1 MKVIAVA
8 LRELPYLRELSL
20 TKTYRLSDGTM
31 LAAVLLLLEQ
41 NTMLREIHLIWVST
55 KEWKQSGDYTIT
67 PRKDDPRMPDVLDAK
82 EFGPSGPG
90 RLGRPLFRRFR
101 HALDGSERFSRGLAR
116 LRR

>member
-1 MKVIAVA
+1 LKVIAVA

-41 NTMLREIHLIWVST
+41 NTMLREVHLIWVST

-67 PRKDDPRMPDVLDAK
+67 PRKDDPRVPDVLDAK
-82 EFGPSGPG
+82 EFGPSGLG
-90 RLGRPLFRRFR
+90 RLGGSFVRRFR
-101 HALDGSERFSRGLAR
+101 HALDGSDRVWRGLAR
-116 LRR
+116 IRR